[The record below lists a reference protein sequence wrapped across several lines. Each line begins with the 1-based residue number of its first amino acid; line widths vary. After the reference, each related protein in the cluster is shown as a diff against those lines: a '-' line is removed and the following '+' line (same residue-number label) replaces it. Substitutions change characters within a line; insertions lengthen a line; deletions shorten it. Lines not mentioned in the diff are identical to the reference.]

1 MDPLPCDMVLHT
13 TSCKFESE
21 LEKKR
26 GGMYKAWSSVDRM
39 GYKLWIFF
47 LFFASPPFKRVW
59 RVERVQSQRGTNC
72 DPADAAN
79 LKLTCLHRGLQ
90 GRRQR
95 QDGRQKGW
103 KYGCM
108 VKNR

>member
-1 MDPLPCDMVLHT
+1 MTEMDPLPCDMVLHT

-47 LFFASPPFKRVW
+47 CFLPPPPSNVCGASN
-59 RVERVQSQRGTNC
+59 GYN
-72 DPADAAN
+72 
-79 LKLTCLHRGLQ
+79 HRGEPIAIQ
-90 GRRQR
+90 QTPPI
-95 QDGRQKGW
+95 
-103 KYGCM
+103 
-108 VKNR
+108 